1 MAMGTSTLAATV
13 LSAVNLVV
21 LVTLAGVWV
30 RNYVEFRTPLVLG
43 LVAFSVV
50 LAVENAVAVY
60 FFFSMHML
68 YASDPTVQS
77 VVLVMRALQFVAV
90 ALLAWVTM
98 R

>member
-1 MAMGTSTLAATV
+1 MAMATETMAATA

-21 LVTLAGVWV
+21 LVSLAGGWI
-30 RNYVEFRTPLVLG
+30 RNYFEFRTPLVLG
-43 LVAFSVV
+43 LVAFSAV

-68 YASDPTVQS
+68 YSGDPVVQTI
-77 VVLVMRALQFVAV
+77 VLVMRLLQFVAV
-90 ALLAWVTM
+90 AALAWVTM

>member
-1 MAMGTSTLAATV
+1 MAMATETMAATA

-21 LVTLAGVWV
+21 LVSLAGVWV
-30 RNYVEFRTPLVLG
+30 RNYFEFRTPLVLG
-43 LVAFSVV
+43 LVAFSAV

-68 YASDPTVQS
+68 YSGDPVVQTI
-77 VVLVMRALQFVAV
+77 VLVMRLLQFVAV
-90 ALLAWVTM
+90 AALAWVTM

>member
-1 MAMGTSTLAATV
+1 MAMATETMAATA

-21 LVTLAGVWV
+21 LVALAGVWV
-30 RNYVEFRTPLVLG
+30 RNYFEFRTPLVLG
-43 LVAFSVV
+43 LVAFSAV

-68 YASDPTVQS
+68 YSGDPVVQS
-77 VVLVMRALQFVAV
+77 IVLVMRALQFVAI
-90 ALLAWVTM
+90 AALAWVTM